1 MVTNINY
8 LESNNKKNQLD
19 NLLGTYNL
27 IDTVFFPTRIVNNS
41 ATLIDN
47 IFVDNRRSYTIEP
60 CMNGL
65 SDHDSQI
72 LTLLN

>member
-1 MVTNINY
+1 VVTNINY

-41 ATLIDN
+41 ASLIDN
-47 IFVDNRRSYTIEP
+47 IFIDNRSYTIEP